1 MLEHPKVEPKVYF
14 KNVQTQKKSK
24 MRTARLQFHSQ
35 TSCKAN
41 ISTLCLSCLYSNI
54 AGIFTF
60 SDIMERNGFKTF
72 LQQLL
77 HIMRLWAKSRHTCR
91 IIVMVLGLIII
102 NIVQYCGTLLSVFI
116 YFLFYFDSP
125 ASCVTVF
132 CFDREE
138 LSHVGDQLYSLLFLI
153 SLLPSCVFS
162 PLSSSFCCWFI
173 CVSSLVFPIFRFL
186 VSYNI

>member
-1 MLEHPKVEPKVYF
+1 MCKHRK
-14 KNVQTQKKSK
+14 
-24 MRTARLQFHSQ
+24 RARCGQPGSNFILKLLAKLTFQPSVFPV
-35 TSCKAN
+35 C
-41 ISTLCLSCLYSNI
+41 NI

-72 LQQLL
+72 LQQIL

-153 SLLPSCVFS
+153 SSLPSCVFS

>member
-35 TSCKAN
+35 TFCKAN

-72 LQQLL
+72 LQQIL
-77 HIMRLWAKSRHTCR
+77 HIMRL
-91 IIVMVLGLIII
+91 
-102 NIVQYCGTLLSVFI
+102 
-116 YFLFYFDSP
+116 
-125 ASCVTVF
+125 
-132 CFDREE
+132 
-138 LSHVGDQLYSLLFLI
+138 
-153 SLLPSCVFS
+153 
-162 PLSSSFCCWFI
+162 
-173 CVSSLVFPIFRFL
+173 
-186 VSYNI
+186 